1 MMFCPAE
8 MEEMAEMKSLKRLN
22 DQDKLLWLMN
32 NQNQE
37 NPFLRKVL
45 LSEYLTLLVLILLVS
60 ELPASLKTNIVIP

>member
-1 MMFCPAE
+1 MSCPAE

-37 NPFLRKVL
+37 NPFLRKEKPRSAAL
-45 LSEYLTLLVLILLVS
+45 H
-60 ELPASLKTNIVIP
+60 

>member
-1 MMFCPAE
+1 MFCPAE

-37 NPFLRKVL
+37 NPVPLHCTEKQLFVRLWGY
-45 LSEYLTLLVLILLVS
+45 EALTL
-60 ELPASLKTNIVIP
+60 K